1 MIGMFNRGNK
11 VGSQVDMYAGQAMS
25 KLDNAIMTL
34 RQSDMIEMQFTTLA
48 NMAKTMGDA
57 TMAMQFEMLKG
68 MVDNMQNQVVMQLES
83 AKQDLRNIDQATDT
97 IQY

>member
-25 KLDNAIMTL
+25 KIDNAIMTL

-83 AKQDLRNIDQATDT
+83 AKQDLRNIDQATDS

>member
-1 MIGMFNRGNK
+1 MMGMFNKGNK

-34 RQSDMIEMQFTTLA
+34 KQSDMIEMQFTSLA
-48 NMAKTMGDA
+48 NMAKSMGDA

-83 AKQDLRNIDQATDT
+83 AKQDLRCIDQATDT

>member
-34 RQSDMIEMQFTTLA
+34 KQSDMIEMQFTTLA

>member
-1 MIGMFNRGNK
+1 MIGMFNKGNK

-34 RQSDMIEMQFTTLA
+34 KQSDMIEMQFTNLSNTAKACGDSTL
-48 NMAKTMGDA
+48 
-57 TMAMQFEMLKG
+57 AMQFDMLRG
-68 MVDNMQNQVVMQLES
+68 MIDNMQNQVIMQLES
-83 AKQDLRNIDQATDT
+83 AKQDLRHIDQATDT

>member
-25 KLDNAIMTL
+25 KIDNAIMTL

-57 TMAMQFEMLKG
+57 TMAMQFQMLKG

-83 AKQDLRNIDQATDT
+83 AKQDLRNIDQATDS

>member
-1 MIGMFNRGNK
+1 MRGMFNRGNK

>member
-1 MIGMFNRGNK
+1 
-11 VGSQVDMYAGQAMS
+11 
-25 KLDNAIMTL
+25 
-34 RQSDMIEMQFTTLA
+34 MIEMQFTTLA

-83 AKQDLRNIDQATDT
+83 AKQDLRNIDQATDS